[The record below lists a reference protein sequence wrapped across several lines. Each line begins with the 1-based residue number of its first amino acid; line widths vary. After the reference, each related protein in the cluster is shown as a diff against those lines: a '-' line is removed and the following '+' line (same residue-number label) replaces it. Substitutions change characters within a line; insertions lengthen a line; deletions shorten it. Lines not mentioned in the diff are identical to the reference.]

1 MPRSTDAAPRRW
13 QAVPVRYSEFWDLV
27 TVTLGRV
34 EGRTLANELVI
45 SALGDRTAAAAL
57 EDGEDPK
64 AVWWALCDVMDVPVD
79 LRWGPDRPPRKGF
92 PDR

>member
-1 MPRSTDAAPRRW
+1 M
-13 QAVPVRYSEFWDLV
+13 RYSEFWDLV

-57 EDGEDPK
+57 EDGADPK
-64 AVWWALCDVMDVPVD
+64 AVWWALCDVMDVPVA